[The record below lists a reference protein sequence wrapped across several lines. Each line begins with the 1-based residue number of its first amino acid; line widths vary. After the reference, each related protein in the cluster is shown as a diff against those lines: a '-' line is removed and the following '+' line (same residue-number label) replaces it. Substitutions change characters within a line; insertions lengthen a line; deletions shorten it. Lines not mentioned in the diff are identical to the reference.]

1 MVAGEEAGVAAVVEA
16 EGVEVGEVEEE
27 GEGLAV
33 TELASGGRLSAAVS
47 QLVAGVGQL
56 SSHLSPGHGQSDGLV
71 VSGNFRA
78 IFCCVLG
85 FFFICLFIKDFIRS
99 ISLCL

>member
-1 MVAGEEAGVAAVVEA
+1 M
-16 EGVEVGEVEEE
+16 EEE

-33 TELASGGRLSAAVS
+33 TELASGGRLSAAVWPPVS